1 MITIKENGFHLKH
14 FHTRPEELKNPYY
27 KSDPNLLEIFEKSL
41 PPPEAYL
48 YFPKGEEIIVVNS
61 LKPEKSLRRI
71 FNNVPIYDFEEKLLI
86 EFNALIKSHPENKLP
101 DYWNDDIN
109 LRFIHATEC
118 DLKKSY
124 ERMIKYINWFHN
136 QFPMEIHPGDKIYQ
150 LLNLGFLY
158 VYGRDCH
165 FRPIIV
171 CQPSVCLKYLKI
183 FEEKEIIDAGI
194 FLFQFIVNKMLIPGQ
209 VENWIMIL
217 NFGGSSPL
225 NMPNVVKKMINILS
239 ENFLSRLYKCYV
251 YGMSFIINLMFK
263 LICNFL
269 EEVTVQKINI
279 IDKKNMNKIYENIRK
294 DNLEEKF
301 GGTAPN
307 IKEGINNNNSLFPPR
322 MPSSNFILE
331 DKNEILITKEEY
343 IRLVEEKKIKKEYI
357 SPFILKEIEIEIYKR
372 EKEKISKIENKL
384 WIKQWKLQNEFEGK
398 NKINNINKNS
408 FNIVNDIKLFNNAK
422 YSFHK
427 SINILN
433 GNK

>member
-1 MITIKENGFHLKH
+1 
-14 FHTRPEELKNPYY
+14 
-27 KSDPNLLEIFEKSL
+27 
-41 PPPEAYL
+41 
-48 YFPKGEEIIVVNS
+48 
-61 LKPEKSLRRI
+61 
-71 FNNVPIYDFEEKLLI
+71 
-86 EFNALIKSHPENKLP
+86 
-101 DYWNDDIN
+101 
-109 LRFIHATEC
+109 
-118 DLKKSY
+118 
-124 ERMIKYINWFHN
+124 MIKYINWFHN

-225 NMPNVVKKMINILS
+225 NMPNVVKKMINTLS

-343 IRLVEEKKIKKEYI
+343 IRLVKEKKIKKKYI

>member
-1 MITIKENGFHLKH
+1 
-14 FHTRPEELKNPYY
+14 
-27 KSDPNLLEIFEKSL
+27 
-41 PPPEAYL
+41 
-48 YFPKGEEIIVVNS
+48 
-61 LKPEKSLRRI
+61 
-71 FNNVPIYDFEEKLLI
+71 
-86 EFNALIKSHPENKLP
+86 
-101 DYWNDDIN
+101 
-109 LRFIHATEC
+109 
-118 DLKKSY
+118 
-124 ERMIKYINWFHN
+124 
-136 QFPMEIHPGDKIYQ
+136 
-150 LLNLGFLY
+150 
-158 VYGRDCH
+158 
-165 FRPIIV
+165 
-171 CQPSVCLKYLKI
+171 
-183 FEEKEIIDAGI
+183 
-194 FLFQFIVNKMLIPGQ
+194 
-209 VENWIMIL
+209 
-217 NFGGSSPL
+217 
-225 NMPNVVKKMINILS
+225 
-239 ENFLSRLYKCYV
+239 
-251 YGMSFIINLMFK
+251 MSFIINLMFK

-279 IDKKNMNKIYENIRK
+279 IDKKNMNKIYEDIRK

>member
-1 MITIKENGFHLKH
+1 
-14 FHTRPEELKNPYY
+14 
-27 KSDPNLLEIFEKSL
+27 
-41 PPPEAYL
+41 
-48 YFPKGEEIIVVNS
+48 
-61 LKPEKSLRRI
+61 
-71 FNNVPIYDFEEKLLI
+71 
-86 EFNALIKSHPENKLP
+86 
-101 DYWNDDIN
+101 
-109 LRFIHATEC
+109 
-118 DLKKSY
+118 
-124 ERMIKYINWFHN
+124 
-136 QFPMEIHPGDKIYQ
+136 
-150 LLNLGFLY
+150 
-158 VYGRDCH
+158 
-165 FRPIIV
+165 
-171 CQPSVCLKYLKI
+171 
-183 FEEKEIIDAGI
+183 
-194 FLFQFIVNKMLIPGQ
+194 MLIPGQ